1 VIFDRKVSL
10 INLGVI
16 VMKKAIFGIFVLVF
30 GVMSGFGNE
39 NPTGSIPYGKYKV
52 GDSDQEVV

>member
-1 VIFDRKVSL
+1 
-10 INLGVI
+10 
-16 VMKKAIFGIFVLVF
+16 MKKAIFGIFVLVF

-52 GDSDQEVV
+52 RDSDQEVVWYLC